1 MTAADATGTAEP
13 GGAAPQRDTRV
24 LHGSRFQLDVAGHH
38 ARPDVFELTVHREAR
53 PWLRFAAVAP
63 E

>member
-1 MTAADATGTAEP
+1 MQ
-13 GGAAPQRDTRV
+13 AAPVSWTETILYAEVETRV
-24 LHGSRFQLDVAGHH
+24 LHGSRFQLDVAGHY

-53 PWLRFAAVAP
+53 PLLRFAAVAP